1 MAELKLSEIID
12 KACELSTKEEKVAWL
27 LKNNSKP
34 LRNIIKIMYDPS
46 LVLNIPNTPPPYTES
61 NFPDSWGMLYR
72 ESRKLTYFVKGF
84 DGDNLDAIRREAIFI
99 QMLEAVDKD
108 DAKLLVKMIAQKP
121 LPGLPPSVINE
132 AFKDL
137 VPESKRGRKKKDE
150 QP

>member
-1 MAELKLSEIID
+1 MADLKLSEIVD
-12 KACELSTKEEKVAWL
+12 KACELPTKEEKVAWL

-46 LVLNIPNTPPPYTES
+46 LVLNIPDTAPPYTES

-84 DGDNLDAIRREAIFI
+84 DGDNLDQIRREAIFI

-108 DAKLLVKMIAQKP
+108 DAKLLIKMIAQKP

-132 AFKDL
+132 AFNNL

-150 QP
+150 QA